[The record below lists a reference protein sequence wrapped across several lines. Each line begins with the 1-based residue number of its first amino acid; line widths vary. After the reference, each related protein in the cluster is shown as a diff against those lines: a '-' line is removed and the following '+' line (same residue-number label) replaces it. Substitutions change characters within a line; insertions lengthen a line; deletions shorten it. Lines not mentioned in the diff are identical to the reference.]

1 MVTKS
6 PFEYRTQARVA
17 LQNRWGEAAIVGAI
31 IMILTL
37 CSSFP
42 STLESINTVFE
53 TEILNSIWWK
63 LLIPPLTTFLALL
76 ILPIQYAFAIALLH
90 MVRGSEAGL
99 LESTM
104 QQTKT
109 NYGRL
114 FVAGIVI
121 TTITAVVG
129 VFTLWIGAIILG
141 YTYRMVPY
149 LLVDYPN
156 ISLREAM
163 TVSREM
169 MRGYK
174 WKLFMLDLSF
184 IGWYIV
190 GMMTC
195 GIGMLLV
202 TPYIQTS
209 TALFYDDL
217 KHQRL
222 VETED

>member
-63 LLIPPLTTFLALL
+63 LLITPLTTFLALL

-129 VFTLWIGAIILG
+129 VFTLWIGAIILVIES
-141 YTYRMVPY
+141 RM
-149 LLVDYPN
+149 
-156 ISLREAM
+156 M
-163 TVSREM
+163 
-169 MRGYK
+169 
-174 WKLFMLDLSF
+174 
-184 IGWYIV
+184 
-190 GMMTC
+190 
-195 GIGMLLV
+195 
-202 TPYIQTS
+202 
-209 TALFYDDL
+209 
-217 KHQRL
+217 
-222 VETED
+222 

>member
-63 LLIPPLTTFLALL
+63 LLITPLTTFLALL
-76 ILPIQYAFAIALLH
+76 ILPIQYGFAIALLH

-163 TVSREM
+163 KVSREM

-217 KHQRL
+217 KSQRL

>member
-17 LQNRWGEAAIVGAI
+17 LQGRWGEAAIVGAI

-63 LLIPPLTTFLALL
+63 LLITPLTTFLALL
-76 ILPIQYAFAIALLH
+76 ILHIQYAFAIALLH

-169 MRGYK
+169 MRRYK

>member
-1 MVTKS
+1 MGTINSVFT
-6 PFEYRTQARVA
+6 TQIKNKITRIGMMHV
-17 LQNRWGEAAIVGAI
+17 V
-31 IMILTL
+31 
-37 CSSFP
+37 
-42 STLESINTVFE
+42 
-53 TEILNSIWWK
+53 
-63 LLIPPLTTFLALL
+63 
-76 ILPIQYAFAIALLH
+76 
-90 MVRGSEAGL
+90 
-99 LESTM
+99 
-104 QQTKT
+104 
-109 NYGRL
+109 
-114 FVAGIVI
+114 

>member
-17 LQNRWGEAAIVGAI
+17 LQGRWGEAAIVGAI

-63 LLIPPLTTFLALL
+63 LLITPLTTFLALL
-76 ILPIQYAFAIALLH
+76 ILPIQYAFAIALLY

-104 QQTKT
+104 QHTKT